1 MTAFPVTA
9 ILNQMVEYQ
18 EAGLDRT
25 FAALADPTRR
35 ALVAKLR
42 AGSETISSLAGE
54 FPMSLQAV
62 IKHLDVLTD
71 AGLIT
76 RRKTGRTVA
85 CALTPEPL
93 ERATRW
99 LEEQQRAWDE
109 RLDRFGAYLHHLQQ
123 GVTDEQS

>member
-1 MTAFPVTA
+1 
-9 ILNQMVEYQ
+9 MVEYQ
-18 EAGLDRT
+18 EPSLDRT

-42 AGSETISSLAGE
+42 AGSETVSTLAGE

-71 AGLIT
+71 AGLVS
-76 RRKTGRTVA
+76 RQKTGRTVA

-93 ERATRW
+93 ECATRW

-123 GVTDEQS
+123 GVTDDEPS

>member
-1 MTAFPVTA
+1 
-9 ILNQMVEYQ
+9 MVEFS
-18 EAGLDRT
+18 EVSLDRT

-42 AGSETISSLAGE
+42 VGSETISTLAGE

-71 AGLIT
+71 AGLVA
-76 RRKTGRTVA
+76 RKKTGRTVA

-93 ERATRW
+93 ECATRW

-109 RLDRFGAYLHHLQQ
+109 RLDRLGAYLHHVQQ
-123 GVTDEQS
+123 GVTDEPS

>member
-1 MTAFPVTA
+1 LTVFPYRT
-9 ILNQMVEYQ
+9 ILNHMVEYQ
-18 EAGLDRT
+18 QAALDRT

-35 ALVAKLR
+35 ALLAKLR
-42 AGSETISSLAGE
+42 AGSETVSTLAGG

-62 IKHLDVLTD
+62 IKHLDVLDD

-76 RRKTGRTVA
+76 RKKTGRTVA
-85 CALTPEPL
+85 CVLTPEPL
-93 ERATRW
+93 EPATRW

>member
-1 MTAFPVTA
+1 
-9 ILNQMVEYQ
+9 MVEDQ
-18 EAGLDRT
+18 EATLDRT

-42 AGSETISSLAGE
+42 AGSQTISMLAGE

-62 IKHLDVLTD
+62 IKHLDVLTG
-71 AGLIT
+71 AGLVS
-76 RRKTGRTVA
+76 RKKTGRTVA

-99 LEEQQRAWDE
+99 LEEQQ
-109 RLDRFGAYLHHLQQ
+109 
-123 GVTDEQS
+123 GVTDEPS